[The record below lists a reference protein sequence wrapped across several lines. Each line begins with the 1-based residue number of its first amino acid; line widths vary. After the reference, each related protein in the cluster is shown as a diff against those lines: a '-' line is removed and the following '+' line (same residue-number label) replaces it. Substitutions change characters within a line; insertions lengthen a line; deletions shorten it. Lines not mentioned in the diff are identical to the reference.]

1 LFVTSERH
9 HANTSHIHAGNRS
22 NYRRRGR
29 ALIDAKEEVTVLT
42 LAMANSFESAWV
54 RGQLLQEL
62 YPPEAGRLKMFL
74 KTQQKLLFLKT
85 KRKLQLLMGL
95 AGRATVIGPAH
106 ATVVQNGI
114 VSS

>member
-1 LFVTSERH
+1 
-9 HANTSHIHAGNRS
+9 
-22 NYRRRGR
+22 
-29 ALIDAKEEVTVLT
+29 
-42 LAMANSFESAWV
+42 MATSFESAWV

-62 YPPEAGRLKMFL
+62 SPPEAGRLK
-74 KTQQKLLFLKT
+74 TQQKLLLFLKT
-85 KRKLQLLMGL
+85 ERKLQLLMGL